1 MVGDRGV
8 KLSGGQRQR
17 IAIARAFLKD
27 APILLLD
34 EATAALDSESEEA
47 IREALGRLMRGR
59 TVIAIAHRL
68 ATLRNFDRV
77 VMLQGGRII
86 EDGPPDRLMQGQGPY
101 RELVTQEM
109 SRLAS
114 TCGLIA
120 RQLACCVPMRRS
132 QRERTAR
139 GPQWQPK
146 SLNSDRPSRPSKQVA
161 ESPFYIP
168 MTGPAARP
176 RRSLKHDDTF
186 IVLDSHGD
194 IGASAG
200 GPDGLFNAD
209 TRYLARLELVLDDVQ
224 PLLLGSN
231 LRDDNSALT
240 VDLTNPDVYRNGR
253 IVLQK
258 DMLHIVRTIF
268 LWRGTAYQRI
278 GLQNH
283 GDRPAS
289 FDLTLLFDNDFAD
302 LFEVRGETRP
312 RRGIGSSK
320 LLGPADVVL
329 EYNGL
334 DGRSRITALHFDPRP
349 TRLAGQCGDLSFRP
363 GAAAGRPRCS
373 SRYPATSRPCSKPAP
388 FFRGLLAHRREMR
401 RSTAGAAS
409 IETSNNIF
417 NEVLCQSMADLNMLM
432 TDTPQG
438 RYPYAGIPWYST
450 TFGRDG
456 LITALQML
464 WIDPRIARGVLRR
477 LAFYQAKTIDPLA
490 DAEPGKILH
499 EMRGGEM
506 AALREVP
513 FAQYYGSVDSTP
525 LFVLLAGLY
534 VERTGDEETLA
545 ELWPAIE
552 AALRWIDGPGDPD
565 RDGFV
570 EYQRASEQGLA
581 NQGWKDSY
589 DAIFHADGRLAEG
602 YIALAEVQGYVFA
615 GKRLAARCARRL
627 GHDRSGAASSKPKRE
642 LLAERFEEAFW
653 CEELGTYALAL
664 DGDKQPCKVRTS
676 NAGQLLFTGI
686 VREDRARHG
695 RRRSDAAA
703 FLHRLGH
710 PHRGARRGAL
720 QSDVLSRRIDLAAR
734 QCADRARACAL
745 RPEAFG
751 RASVQGPVRRRQ
763 PTWICGGCPNCSAA
777 FSARSGADRRSI
789 RSPARRRPG
798 RARRRSRCWKQR
810 SASNS
815 MPRAARSGCAI
826 RVCRRSSTR
835 WCCAI
840 CSSGLP
846 ASIFGC
852 AATARKCRWRCC
864 ARAARSRCRSC

>member
-1 MVGDRGV
+1 M
-8 KLSGGQRQR
+8 S
-17 IAIARAFLKD
+17 A
-27 APILLLD
+27 
-34 EATAALDSESEEA
+34 EA
-47 IREALGRLMRGR
+47 
-59 TVIAIAHRL
+59 
-68 ATLRNFDRV
+68 
-77 VMLQGGRII
+77 
-86 EDGPPDRLMQGQGPY
+86 
-101 RELVTQEM
+101 VTQIM
-109 SRLAS
+109 TTRP
-114 TCGLIA
+114 
-120 RQLACCVPMRRS
+120 V
-132 QRERTAR
+132 ERV
-139 GPQWQPK
+139 
-146 SLNSDRPSRPSKQVA
+146 S

-209 TRYLARLELVLDDVQ
+209 TRYVARLELVLDEVQ

-231 LRDDNSALT
+231 MRDDNSALT

-268 LWRGTAYQRI
+268 LWRGSAYQRI

-302 LFEVRGETRP
+302 LFEVRGEKRP

-320 LLGPADVVL
+320 LLGPADVL
-329 EYNGL
+329 FEYYGV
-334 DGRSRITALHFDPRP
+334 DGKSRSTALHFDPRP
-349 TRLAGQCGDLSFRP
+349 TRLAVNAATYHLDLAPHQVSSLFVAASCNKPASF
-363 GAAAGRPRCS
+363 
-373 SRYPATSRPCSKPAP
+373 KPAP

-417 NEVLCQSMADLNMLM
+417 NEVLCQSMADLNILM

-456 LITALQML
+456 IITALQML
-464 WIDPRIARGVLRR
+464 WIDPRVARGVLRR
-477 LAFYQAKTIDPLA
+477 LAFYQAKAVDLLS

-506 AALREVP
+506 AALGEVP
-513 FAQYYGSVDSTP
+513 FAQYYGSVDATP
-525 LFVLLAGLY
+525 LFVLLAGRY
-534 VERTGDEETLA
+534 VERTGDDETLA

-552 AALRWIDGPGDPD
+552 AALRWIDGSGDPD

-570 EYQRASEQGLA
+570 EYQRASEKGLV

-615 GKRLAARCARRL
+615 AKRLAARCAARL
-627 GHDRSGAASSKPKRE
+627 GKTDMAHELEAEAQRLAA
-642 LLAERFEEAFW
+642 RFEEAFW
-653 CEELGTYALAL
+653 CDELGTYAVAL
-664 DGDKQPCKVRTS
+664 DGAKRPCKVRTS

-686 VREDRARHG
+686 VREDRARLVAADLMRPHFFTGWGIRTVAHG
-695 RRRSDAAA
+695 EPRYNPMSYHDGSIWPHDNALIALGLARYGLKHSVAHLFKALFDAATYMDLRRLPELFCGFRREKGRGPTLYPVACAPQAWASATPFTLLEASLGLEFDAERGEIRLRNPCLPA
-703 FLHRLGH
+703 FLNEVVLRELQLGPSSVDLRVSRH
-710 PHRGARRGAL
+710 GDDVSLEVLRTRGRI
-720 QSDVLSRRIDLAAR
+720 QVSIVLAH
-734 QCADRARACAL
+734 
-745 RPEAFG
+745 
-751 RASVQGPVRRRQ
+751 
-763 PTWICGGCPNCSAA
+763 
-777 FSARSGADRRSI
+777 
-789 RSPARRRPG
+789 
-798 RARRRSRCWKQR
+798 
-810 SASNS
+810 
-815 MPRAARSGCAI
+815 
-826 RVCRRSSTR
+826 
-835 WCCAI
+835 
-840 CSSGLP
+840 
-846 ASIFGC
+846 
-852 AATARKCRWRCC
+852 
-864 ARAARSRCRSC
+864 

>member
-1 MVGDRGV
+1 M
-8 KLSGGQRQR
+8 S
-17 IAIARAFLKD
+17 AE
-27 APILLLD
+27 LLTQI
-34 EATAALDSESEEA
+34 TA
-47 IREALGRLMRGR
+47 MR
-59 TVIAIAHRL
+59 TVE
-68 ATLRNFDRV
+68 V
-77 VMLQGGRII
+77 
-86 EDGPPDRLMQGQGPY
+86 
-101 RELVTQEM
+101 
-109 SRLAS
+109 
-114 TCGLIA
+114 
-120 RQLACCVPMRRS
+120 
-132 QRERTAR
+132 
-139 GPQWQPK
+139 
-146 SLNSDRPSRPSKQVA
+146 VA

-209 TRYLARLELVLDDVQ
+209 TRYLARLELVLDEVQ

-253 IVLQK
+253 IGLPK

-283 GDRPAS
+283 GESPAS

-302 LFEVRGETRP
+302 LFEVRGEKRP
-312 RRGIGSSK
+312 RRGTGSSK
-320 LLGPADVVL
+320 LLGPADVAL

-334 DGRSRITALHFDPRP
+334 DDRLRGTALHFDPRP
-349 TRLAGQCGDLSFRP
+349 TRLAVNAATYHFDLASQQI
-363 GAAAGRPRCS
+363 S
-373 SRYPATSRPCSKPAP
+373 SLFVAVSCNKPAAVKP
-388 FFRGLLAHRREMR
+388 VAFFRGLLAHRREMR
-401 RSTAGAAS
+401 RSTMGATS

-456 LITALQML
+456 IITALQML
-464 WIDPRIARGVLRR
+464 WIDARVARGVLKR
-477 LAFYQAKTIDPLA
+477 LAFYQASTVDALA

-513 FAQYYGSVDSTP
+513 FAQYYGSVDATP
-525 LFVLLAGLY
+525 LFVMLAGLY
-534 VERTGDEETLA
+534 VERTGDDETLA

-552 AALRWIDGPGDPD
+552 AALQWIDGAGDPD

-615 GKRLAARCARRL
+615 AKQLAARCALRLGKRDAARRL
-627 GHDRSGAASSKPKRE
+627 EAEGRQ
-642 LLAERFEEAFW
+642 LAERFEEAFW

-664 DGDKQPCKVRTS
+664 DGAKQPCKVRTS
-676 NAGQLLFTGI
+676 NAGQLLFSGM
-686 VREDRARHG
+686 VRPDRARRVAADLMRPHFFTGWGIRTVARGEARYNPMSYHVGSIWPHDNALIALGLARYGVKHAVEQVFKGLFDAATYMDLRRLPELFCGFRREKQRGPTLYPVACAPQAWASATPFTLLEAALGLEFDVQRGEIRLRNPRLPAFLNEVILRELQLGQSSVDLRVRRHGDEVSLEVLRTHG
-695 RRRSDAAA
+695 RIQVSI
-703 FLHRLGH
+703 
-710 PHRGARRGAL
+710 
-720 QSDVLSRRIDLAAR
+720 VL
-734 QCADRARACAL
+734 
-745 RPEAFG
+745 
-751 RASVQGPVRRRQ
+751 VQ
-763 PTWICGGCPNCSAA
+763 
-777 FSARSGADRRSI
+777 
-789 RSPARRRPG
+789 
-798 RARRRSRCWKQR
+798 
-810 SASNS
+810 
-815 MPRAARSGCAI
+815 
-826 RVCRRSSTR
+826 
-835 WCCAI
+835 
-840 CSSGLP
+840 
-846 ASIFGC
+846 
-852 AATARKCRWRCC
+852 
-864 ARAARSRCRSC
+864 